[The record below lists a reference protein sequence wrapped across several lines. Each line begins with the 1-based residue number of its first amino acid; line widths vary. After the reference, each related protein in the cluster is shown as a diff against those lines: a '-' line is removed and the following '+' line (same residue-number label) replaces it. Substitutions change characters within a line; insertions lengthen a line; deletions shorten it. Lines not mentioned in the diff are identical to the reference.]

1 MSKSVLNKL
10 VGVVRIRGTVNVR
23 HDTAETLERLRLK
36 RVSNCTIIK
45 VNEAYA
51 GMLKTCN
58 NYVAYG
64 ELNEE
69 VLGKLLKKA
78 GSDADPKKVMEGEYD
93 MKKLKELMP
102 VRLHPPTHGYR
113 STKLGFKQGGDL
125 GYMGSDINKLIK
137 RMV

>member
-1 MSKSVLNKL
+1 MSKSVINKL

-23 HDTAETLERLRLK
+23 HDTAETLKRLRLK
-36 RVSNCTIIK
+36 RVNNCTILK
-45 VNEAYA
+45 VSKDYE

-64 ELNEE
+64 ELDEE
-69 VLGKLLKKA
+69 VLDKLLKKA
-78 GSDADPKKVMEGEYD
+78 GAEADAKKVASGEYD

-102 VRLHPPTHGYR
+102 VRLHPPTHGYK
-113 STKLGFKQGGDL
+113 STKLGYKQGGDL

-137 RMV
+137 RMI